1 MYRWLLNRFHKEFPK
16 DLLAP
21 HFVWFPSSESVSLN
35 WNRHGIDFELTFPLD
50 ETVSSADLEITRKEE
65 KSKFVSLF
73 INYPY
78 KRGSIKTFANL
89 MRFELGTQY
98 PIIQSKPKHIFSI
111 IPYGNSFK
119 MEFFSVKNSTDSLSG
134 ELSHR
139 NKKGIERAI
148 KMILDELP
156 DSFPI
161 SLLGDVR
168 NYSQNNS
175 DHLYKLVTKTQF
187 ESLMRIL
194 IDFSKITLLSNMD
207 VEVCA

>member
-1 MYRWLLNRFHKEFPK
+1 MYRWLLNRFHREFPK
-16 DLLAP
+16 DLVTP
-21 HFVWFPSSESVSLN
+21 FVSLSCNESVSLN
-35 WNRHGIDFELTFPLD
+35 WNRHGIDFDLTFPLD
-50 ETVSSADLEITRKEE
+50 ETVSSANLEITRKEE
-65 KSKFVSLF
+65 KSKFVSPF

-78 KRGSIKTFANL
+78 KRGSIKILANL
-89 MRFELGTQY
+89 LRFELGTQY

-111 IPYGNSFK
+111 TPYGNSFK
-119 MEFFSVKNSTDSLSG
+119 MKFFSVENSTDGVSG

-168 NYSQNNS
+168 NYSQDNS
-175 DHLYKLVTKTQF
+175 DHLFKLVTKAQF
-187 ESLMRIL
+187 ETLIRLL
-194 IDFSKITLLSNMD
+194 IDFSKITLLSNID

>member
-1 MYRWLLNRFHKEFPK
+1 MYKWLLNRFHREFPK
-16 DLLAP
+16 DLMTP
-21 HFVWFPSSESVSLN
+21 FVGLSRNESVFLN
-35 WNRHGIDFELTFPLD
+35 WNRHGIDFDLTFPLD
-50 ETVSSADLEITRKEE
+50 ETVSSANLEITRTVE
-65 KSKFVSLF
+65 KSKFVSAF

-78 KRGSIKTFANL
+78 KRGSIKTLANI

-98 PIIQSKPKHIFSI
+98 QIVSSKPKHIFSI
-111 IPYGNSFK
+111 TPYGNSFK
-119 MEFFSVKNSTDSLSG
+119 MEFFSVENSTEGLSG

-168 NYSQNNS
+168 NYSQDNS
-175 DHLYKLVTKTQF
+175 NHLFKLVTKTQF
-187 ESLMRIL
+187 ESLMRLL
-194 IDFSKITLLSNMD
+194 IDFSKITLLSNLD
-207 VEVCA
+207 VEICA